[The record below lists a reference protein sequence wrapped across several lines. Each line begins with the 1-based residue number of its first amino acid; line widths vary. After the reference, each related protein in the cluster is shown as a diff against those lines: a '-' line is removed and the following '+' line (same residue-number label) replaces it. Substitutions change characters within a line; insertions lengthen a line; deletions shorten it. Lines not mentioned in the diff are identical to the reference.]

1 MRYGPP
7 LLALL
12 LLSPVLGSLPV
23 PTDSQGER
31 LDRIGWLA
39 GCWETQGGNTVV
51 EEQWMRPRGGS
62 MLGMSRTIRAGRT
75 VGWELVRIEVRVDRL
90 VYVAE
95 PSGQAMA
102 EFAEVALTDSLVS
115 FENPYHDFP
124 QRITYRRQ
132 SDGALAARV
141 ESVTGET
148 PRGFDLAYHRVACP

>member
-1 MRYGPP
+1 VRYGPA

-12 LLSPVLGSLPV
+12 ILSPVLGLP
-23 PTDSQGER
+23 PGSADSQGER

-39 GCWETQGGNTVV
+39 GCWETQGGSTVV

-62 MLGMSRTIRAGRT
+62 MLGMSRTIRAGST
-75 VGWELVRIEVRVDRL
+75 VGWELVRIEVRADRL
-90 VYVAE
+90 VFVAE

-102 EFAEVALTDSLVS
+102 EFAEVALTDSSVS

-132 SDGALAARV
+132 RDGALTARV

-148 PRGFDLAYHRVACP
+148 PRGFDLVHSRVACP

>member
-1 MRYGPP
+1 VTNARP

-12 LLSPVLGSLPV
+12 MPLALGSASIPA
-23 PTDSQGER
+23 DGQGDR

-39 GCWETQGGNTVV
+39 GCWELEGGGTVI

-75 VGWELVRIEVRVDRL
+75 VGWELVRIEVRAARL

-95 PSGQAMA
+95 PSGQPMA
-102 EFAEVALTDSLVS
+102 EFAEVALTDSSVS

-132 SDGALAARV
+132 SDGALTARV

-148 PRGFDLAYHRVACP
+148 PRGFDLVYRRVACP